1 MREIREQPK
10 RKKRRNYIFIF
21 VVSIFIIYIAALIV
35 DQQVEIANKQYEC
48 QQLLEKTAVQ
58 KAKNEELKEVINST
72 EIIKEM
78 VPVPVNNDGDGDTL
92 NNPNTAEDP
101 DTSGDNTV
109 YKEQITYKYN
119 SDYIEQVARQRL
131 GYIMPGEQ
139 VFVTVA
145 GN

>member
-10 RKKRRNYIFIF
+10 RKKRRNYIFVFI
-21 VVSIFIIYIAALIV
+21 VSVFIIYVAALIV
-35 DQQVEIANKQYEC
+35 DQQVEISNKRYEY
-48 QQLLEKTAVQ
+48 QQLTEQTDVQ

-78 VPVPVNNDGDGDTL
+78 VPEVIENSNGED
-92 NNPNTAEDP
+92 NPETN
-101 DTSGDNTV
+101 GDNIV
-109 YKEQITYKYN
+109 YKEKITYKYN